1 MKARSSLRKT
11 IKRTVCVLLS
21 SLIFASSAVLASAAD
36 PPYAYNYV
44 QTREGMC
51 LDSEDQIVFYIEP
64 GSSPEHVEVSLAS
77 FFASYS
83 FDVYK
88 ESLYEGKVCTGTQV
102 KISDGEGNSMY
113 ATAVV
118 IGDSAGTGKAS
129 PDCARTALR
138 FAAMLDEPQSLEDFL
153 VCDADNDSKVTAND
167 ARAILRCA
175 ASLDKARTSSS
186 GTGEPSTT
194 TPAEEPSA
202 LKFNPPSDT
211 GATATE
217 RLVNSQKLTP
227 SDVVQVVSTRDDV
240 RSFKINISDADK
252 KTMDAVIAE
261 CCKAEMSNYERLRA
275 IYEYVQGSFKYA
287 YGDLWD
293 EIDGLSPVDAIIN
306 HHLGQCYQ
314 YNACMAEFFN
324 YLGYDS
330 RVIAGYRCNRS
341 GTSRWSHFWTELMLD
356 GTPYLVEVGEPENNW
371 YGWFIVTYENS
382 DNRYL
387 K

>member
-1 MKARSSLRKT
+1 MNSRPLRRGV
-11 IKRTVCVLLS
+11 IKRTLSVLLS
-21 SLIFASSAVLASAAD
+21 SLILLSSAVFVSAAE
-36 PPYAYNYV
+36 PPFEYYYV

-51 LDSEDQIVFYIEP
+51 LDSGDQLLFNIEP
-64 GSSPEHVEVSLAS
+64 GTSPEYLTVSLAS

-83 FDVYK
+83 FEVYK

-102 KISDGEGNSMY
+102 KISDGSGNSMFV
-113 ATAVV
+113 TAVV
-118 IGDSAGTGKAS
+118 IGDKEGTGKAT
-129 PDCARTALR
+129 PDCARSALR
-138 FAAMLDEPQSLEDFL
+138 LAAALDKASVIEDFL
-153 VCDADNDSKVTAND
+153 VCDANNDSKVTADD

-175 ASLDKARTSSS
+175 ASLDKARPSS
-186 GTGEPSTT
+186 GGSSQ
-194 TPAEEPSA
+194 TPDPPEQQPSA

-217 RLVNSQKLTP
+217 RLVNSQKLVPT
-227 SDVVQVVSTRDDV
+227 DVVQVVSNRDDV
-240 RSFKINISDADK
+240 RPFKINISDADK
-252 KTMDAVIAE
+252 KTMDAVITE
-261 CCKAEMSNYERLRA
+261 CCKAEMSNYERLQA
-275 IYEYVQGSFKYA
+275 IYKYIQGSFSYA
-287 YGDLWD
+287 YGSLWD

-324 YLGYDS
+324 YLGYES
-330 RVIAGYRCNRS
+330 RVVAGYRCNRS

-382 DNRYL
+382 DNRYVR
-387 K
+387 